1 MSWPQW
7 SAAPQPSVPPVL
19 NPTTPVI
26 NSAPSVVPPG
36 LQYTPEQWAQLQQ
49 QNWNQWAQ
57 WQQQYQQWHQ
67 QYGAEYQKS
76 INALAQAA
84 QVQQTPALPNVAVPP
99 PLPADNRPPP
109 PVDEPPPPS
118 YTSAPPPSHGYNTAP
133 PLKTMRQ
140 SWGNQNYRFE
150 QQKRNYEQPDDVNK
164 RPMVNKPGWQQPRP
178 SKDNLEELSEAEK
191 KFDKQF
197 AEWEAQFNKWKE
209 QNAEHPD
216 KEQYREY
223 EKKWESWRAQLL
235 ERREQMKRKRL
246 GLAVDSPSKSRP
258 GSGQSFNSPQANF
271 NQPPPKV
278 LPSVPPKEGLLP
290 LPQPSFNKPPPTL
303 NDEPLKF
310 KDSKPVPELDD
321 SVSSF
326 FKPNTGGGIPG
337 LDLVK
342 DDPKP
347 DKSATEDVV
356 LVDPEEKEREKKG
369 PDFDA
374 ISKGINTILGDQ
386 KLLNMLSLVSQTQN
400 PKISDSLTNTVSSI
414 KEDSQNPFQ
423 EQSNQSFEDHS
434 NHGESYAQRE
444 FVNFDDQTRSSFT
457 MVSNDQETR
466 FDGPGSFV
474 EKNQNQFPNRFGN
487 FNQGNRFGS
496 FDEGK
501 SNFGA
506 RPDER
511 FPPGGPN
518 QSRFPP
524 NQDQNRF
531 GLTQDK
537 FAPNQDQFG
546 SNVNRFGSNQDKF
559 APNQDQFGPNQN
571 RFGLN
576 QDKFTPN
583 QDRFGPNQDKFA
595 PNQDQFGPNQNR
607 FGPNQDKFGPGQD
620 RFGPNRFG
628 PNQGRNGPNQRFGPN
643 QNRFGPNQG
652 KFGPN
657 QDKFGPNQEQFGPNQ
672 QRFGPNQN
680 RFGPNQNRFGPGPN
694 QGKFGPNQDQFGR
707 NESFNRNKDRN
718 FSRGP
723 PQKGQFNYNN
733 DNNFN
738 QYDND
743 QGYNEEEYEENYD
756 YDQVASNFEEET
768 SHSMD
773 WKEEENY
780 EDQNQP
786 PVVEQEPPE
795 APKIT
800 GIFQPSEVID
810 YEHKPPKLG
819 EPEVLIEPI
828 YMFDYRHKPLSRI
841 PIPQRPKWL
850 ADVVKNIREFDPPT
864 VRPYEPNLRRYP
876 PPMDHWRKDRYQENW
891 SPHNRRSYNDDR
903 RPYGDRYDEPPMEKR
918 REDRR
923 SYPEEKKQFNRMELE
938 EEKISDTEWPD
949 DDFEAEKPNFTKF
962 QKPDKPTKN
971 VVLIEDLISP
981 PGRFKRPPRIVIILR
996 GPPGSGKTF
1005 LAKLIKDK
1013 EVENGGSAPRIL
1025 SLDDYF
1031 MVEQEKEVTEEGKKV
1046 KIKEMVYEYEAE
1058 MEESYRT
1065 SLIKSFKKTITD
1077 GYFSFIIV
1085 DNVNDKVKYF
1095 GEMWSYAKQYGFQ
1108 VYICQLD
1115 LDVHTCSKRNIHGRS
1130 EADIER
1136 CVSNWEPTPQ
1146 HHPILDAT
1154 SLLQSASIPEVE
1166 MEEVNSPE
1174 SDLNECDGSED
1185 QVARSKWDTFDCSVD
1200 NLAKLDGVSKPL
1212 RHRTMEEY
1220 LQLDTEWTP
1229 IKPTKPGQ
1237 KRVRWADLEEQK
1249 QQEKMRAIGFV
1260 VGHTDWDR
1268 MMDPTGGSSALTQ
1281 TKYIERTGRFK
1292 VDQK

>member
-7 SAAPQPSVPPVL
+7 SSATQPSVPPVL

-26 NSAPSVVPPG
+26 NSAPTVVPPG

-84 QVQQTPALPNVAVPP
+84 QTQQTPALPNVAVPP

-109 PVDEPPPPS
+109 PADEPPPPS
-118 YTSAPPPSHGYNTAP
+118 YTSAPPPTHGYNTGP
-133 PLKTMRQ
+133 PPKTNERPPMHFPKNQ
-140 SWGNQNYRFE
+140 NWGNQNYRYGTE
-150 QQKRNYEQPDDVNK
+150 PQNKRNFEQPDDVNK
-164 RPMVNKPGWQQPRP
+164 RPVGNKPGWHNQQQPRP
-178 SKDNLEELSEAEK
+178 PRDNLEELSEAEK

-246 GLAVDSPSKSRP
+246 GLTADSPNKSRP
-258 GSGQSFNSPQANF
+258 GSGQSFNSPHQSF

-278 LPSVPPKEGLLP
+278 LPTVPQKPEGLLP
-290 LPQPSFNKPPPTL
+290 LPQSAVPFNKPPPNL

-321 SVSSF
+321 SMSGF

-342 DDPKP
+342 DDPKTG
-347 DKSATEDVV
+347 KSATEDVV
-356 LVDPEEKEREKKG
+356 LIDSEEKEREKKG

-400 PKISDSLTNTVSSI
+400 PKISDNLTNTVSTI
-414 KEDSQNPFQ
+414 KEENFDQSQMPFQ
-423 EQSNQSFEDHS
+423 DQSNQSYEDHS
-434 NHGESYAQRE
+434 NQGESFAQRE

-466 FDGPGSFV
+466 FDGPGNF
-474 EKNQNQFPNRFGN
+474 ERTQFPNRFGN
-487 FNQGNRFGS
+487 FNQGNRFGNFENES
-496 FDEGK
+496 FGK
-501 SNFGA
+501 NNFSG

-511 FPPGGPN
+511 FPP
-518 QSRFPP
+518 
-524 NQDQNRF
+524 
-531 GLTQDK
+531 
-537 FAPNQDQFG
+537 
-546 SNVNRFGSNQDKF
+546 
-559 APNQDQFGPNQN
+559 GPNQN

-576 QDKFTPN
+576 QDRFGPNQERFDPN
-583 QDRFGPNQDKFA
+583 QDRFA
-595 PNQDQFGPNQNR
+595 PNQER
-607 FGPNQDKFGPGQD
+607 FGPNQDKFGPNHDRFNPNQNRFGRNGPNQD
-620 RFGPNRFG
+620 RFGPN
-628 PNQGRNGPNQRFGPN
+628 QKYGPN

-657 QDKFGPNQEQFGPNQ
+657 QENFGPNQEQFGSNQ

-680 RFGPNQNRFGPGPN
+680 RFGLNQNRCGAGPN
-694 QGKFGPNQDQFGR
+694 QGKFGPHQEQFGPNQERFPPNQERFGPQGR
-707 NESFNRNKDRN
+707 NEGFNRINDRN
-718 FSRGP
+718 FPRGP

-738 QYDND
+738 QGQYDD
-743 QGYNEEEYEENYD
+743 PGHNEDEYDENYD

-768 SHSMD
+768 RHSMD
-773 WKEEENY
+773 WKEEGNY
-780 EDQNQP
+780 EDENQP
-786 PVVEQEPPE
+786 PPAEQQPP
-795 APKIT
+795 APPKIT
-800 GIFQPSEVID
+800 EIFQPAEVID
-810 YEHKPPKLG
+810 YDHKPPKS

-850 ADVVKNIREFDPPT
+850 TDVVRNIREFDPPT
-864 VRPYEPNLRRYP
+864 VRPYEPPNLRRYP
-876 PPMDHWRKDRYQENW
+876 PPVDHWRKDRYQDRW
-891 SPHNRRSYNDDR
+891 SPHNRRGYNEER
-903 RPYGDRYDEPPMEKR
+903 RPYNDRYDEPPTEKR
-918 REDRR
+918 REERR
-923 SYPEEKKQFNRMELE
+923 SFDYPEEKRHFNRMELE
-938 EEKISDTEWPD
+938 EEKISDTEWPE
-949 DDFEAEKPNFTKF
+949 DDFEPEKPMDFPKF
-962 QKPDKPTKN
+962 QKPEPDKPNKN
-971 VVLIEDLISP
+971 VVLIEDLINP

-1108 VYICQLD
+1108 VYVCQLD

-1130 EADIER
+1130 EADIEK
-1136 CVSNWEPTPQ
+1136 CVSSWEATPQ

-1174 SDLNECDGSED
+1174 SDLNEGDGSED

-1212 RHRTMEEY
+1212 RQRTMEEY
-1220 LQLDTEWTP
+1220 LQLDTDWTP